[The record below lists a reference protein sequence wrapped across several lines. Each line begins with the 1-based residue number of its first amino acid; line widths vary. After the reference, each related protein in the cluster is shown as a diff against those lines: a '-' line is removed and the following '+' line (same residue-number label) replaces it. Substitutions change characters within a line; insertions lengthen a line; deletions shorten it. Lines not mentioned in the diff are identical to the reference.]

1 VSHYLAGSD
10 GVKKL
15 VSGGDPM
22 FLNSPITL
30 CGRVDLNA
38 DRFFDGRLAELS
50 IFDNA
55 LTRPQVAFLSVENNI
70 VCLLNTA
77 CHAMWPDMSS
87 PGNTP
92 IVARLGGNGSVTMC
106 RWRTSTPRVLLGCK
120 MFLCRVSCHAQG
132 LNISLLF
139 QQTCTNVIGV
149 LSCSWRWRVLRK
161 WPASVQPEASG
172 TGTGCNMRH
181 CRRHMHSTCS

>member
-1 VSHYLAGSD
+1 MYLTTDMRHSPAGSD

-55 LTRPQVAFLSVENNI
+55 LTRPQVAALIHLS
-70 VCLLNTA
+70 
-77 CHAMWPDMSS
+77 
-87 PGNTP
+87 
-92 IVARLGGNGSVTMC
+92 
-106 RWRTSTPRVLLGCK
+106 
-120 MFLCRVSCHAQG
+120 
-132 LNISLLF
+132 
-139 QQTCTNVIGV
+139 
-149 LSCSWRWRVLRK
+149 
-161 WPASVQPEASG
+161 
-172 TGTGCNMRH
+172 
-181 CRRHMHSTCS
+181 

>member
-1 VSHYLAGSD
+1 MSHYLAGSD

-55 LTRPQVAFLSVENNI
+55 LTRPQVASAVSDAQQCAVLHAHHVPRTQLSCGLTWEAQGSDTLI
-70 VCLLNTA
+70 
-77 CHAMWPDMSS
+77 S
-87 PGNTP
+87 
-92 IVARLGGNGSVTMC
+92 ARLGGKGFANAC

-120 MFLCRVSCHAQG
+120 TSLCQVSCNAQG
-132 LNISLLF
+132 LNISPLF
-139 QQTCTNVIGV
+139 SADMYNGHQCT
-149 LSCSWRWRVLRK
+149 
-161 WPASVQPEASG
+161 AVQLAWANTS
-172 TGTGCNMRH
+172 
-181 CRRHMHSTCS
+181 